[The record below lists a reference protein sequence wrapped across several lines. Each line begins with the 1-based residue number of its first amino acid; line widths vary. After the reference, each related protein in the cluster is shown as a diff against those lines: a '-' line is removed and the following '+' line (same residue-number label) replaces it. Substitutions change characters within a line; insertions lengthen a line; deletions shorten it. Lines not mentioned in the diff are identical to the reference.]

1 MLPLSREG
9 MKVNKV
15 KPGKIVLVRAR
26 GFRKTTRAIV
36 IRTYT
41 DGGVRAVSLD
51 TEIGKK
57 IEAAVAAGNITSLK
71 PLTTEIE
78 GASLDYFA
86 TEFRV

>member
-1 MLPLSREG
+1 
-9 MKVNKV
+9 
-15 KPGKIVLVRAR
+15 
-26 GFRKTTRAIV
+26 V

-57 IEAAVAAGNITSLK
+57 IEAAVAAANIASLK